1 MERLDDELEELESQ
15 SGIDNSR
22 LEELL
27 NDMDKGFLD
36 PEKMEELLE
45 LLKKSRLFLPVTF
58 IQNKWKESENNNS
71 MGFNINYIELAEN
84 ERAIPL
90 FTSIDLMKS
99 MNLKCSATAVFMEDL
114 ANLFKKA
121 NNYSFIVINPFTDLL
136 FEMTMGSFLGLFDEI

>member
-90 FTSIDLMKS
+90 FTSIDLMK
-99 MNLKCSATAVFMEDL
+99 A
-114 ANLFKKA
+114 
-121 NNYSFIVINPFTDLL
+121 
-136 FEMTMGSFLGLFDEI
+136 